1 MWLTPQVGTCV
12 YKTGLTSGSRWWG
25 HRPSIGIPKAIYHY
39 VTNTTKQQ
47 PTYTL
52 FQNIMRPKNQ
62 LVNPPKMTKFTSI
75 CAFSWFLYRALQLRW
90 PLTLGLQTNQ
100 SGSRCHMT
108 CKMAGRNEPSR
119 QGCPL
124 LTSTG
129 PLSDLRYRQVQLD
142 WWSTLRM
149 RARQAPLPP
158 TTADC
163 HLDYFPVCMPPRPTV
178 YGWHCGSE
186 IRWHQPDGCQHRVDT
201 SPILTHYAMFTRN
214 IQQWYDKMVLW

>member
-39 VTNTTKQQ
+39 VTNTTKKQ

-52 FQNIMRPKNQ
+52 FQNIMRSKNQ

-90 PLTLGLQTNQ
+90 PLTLGPQTNQ

-119 QGCPL
+119 QGCRL
-124 LTSTG
+124 L
-129 PLSDLRYRQVQLD
+129 
-142 WWSTLRM
+142 M
-149 RARQAPLPP
+149 RALGSLLRDAKYGYQSVLSMR
-158 TTADC
+158 
-163 HLDYFPVCMPPRPTV
+163 YTV
-178 YGWHCGSE
+178 NKNTFHV
-186 IRWHQPDGCQHRVDT
+186 I
-201 SPILTHYAMFTRN
+201 M
-214 IQQWYDKMVLW
+214 